1 MTRECLTISRNGNSE
16 WVIEENDQAYKVHLD
31 VLGNGWRVSRGKH
44 LEVTFTSYGKEY
56 LVMCGAD
63 GQEILAIV
71 NSDGSMAS
79 TVVLASGSP
88 VTKLFRKTGEGNNGL
103 IESIPIDVAFDRQR
117 Y

>member
-1 MTRECLTISRNGNSE
+1 MTRECLTISQTGNFE
-16 WVIEENDQAYKVHLD
+16 WVIVENDQAYKVHLD
-31 VLGNGWRVSRGKH
+31 VSGNGWGVTRGKS

-56 LVMCGAD
+56 TVLTGTNSK
-63 GQEILAIV
+63 EIVAIV
-71 NSDGSMAS
+71 DTDGGMVS
-79 TVVLASGSP
+79 TVVLPSGSP